1 MYLALVNDLFAGR
14 RHDLWARIKPSMLG
28 RVKGHSLLLSG
39 VPSRKRR
46 KPKKTKAAIAL
57 AKVLR
62 VHRHDLGLSQ
72 EAFAERVG
80 LSKNYIGNLERGEYE
95 PSVSALVAIARE
107 LNLQASGLLL
117 EAGY

>member
-1 MYLALVNDLFAGR
+1 
-14 RHDLWARIKPSMLG
+14 
-28 RVKGHSLLLSG
+28 
-39 VPSRKRR
+39 
-46 KPKKTKAAIAL
+46 L

-62 VHRHDLGLSQ
+62 VHRHALGLSQ

-95 PSVSALVAIARE
+95 PSVSALASIAQE
-107 LNLQASGLLL
+107 FNLKASGLLL

>member
-1 MYLALVNDLFAGR
+1 
-14 RHDLWARIKPSMLG
+14 MLG
-28 RVKGHSLLLSG
+28 RVNGRSLLLSG
-39 VPSRKRR
+39 VPTGKKLST
-46 KPKKTKAAIAL
+46 KKTKAAVAL

-62 VHRHDLGLSQ
+62 VHRHALGLSQ

-95 PSVSALVAIARE
+95 PSVSTIAKAAE
-107 LNLQASGLLL
+107 QFSLKASDLLR